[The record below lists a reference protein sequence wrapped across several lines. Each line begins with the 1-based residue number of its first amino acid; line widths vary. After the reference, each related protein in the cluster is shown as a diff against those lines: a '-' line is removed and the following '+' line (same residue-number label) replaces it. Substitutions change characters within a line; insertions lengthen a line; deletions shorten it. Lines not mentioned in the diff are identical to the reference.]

1 MTLSRSYR
9 VRLIPSLIFA
19 VTGIVVA
26 GCVAARAASPANK
39 TVTKES
45 TAPLRTVKHVDLRR
59 YMGDWRVIANIPYF
73 GEKNCVDSIE
83 GYRLRPDGRID
94 NFFTYRKKSFSAPQ
108 KQMRALAWVVNH
120 ETNAAWKVR
129 FFGLLTV
136 DYLIIDLDPNYR
148 WAVLGYPK
156 RKYGWI
162 LAREKTLPEKTYR
175 EILSRLAAQG
185 YDPARFRK
193 VPQLPSQIGDLH

>member
-1 MTLSRSYR
+1 MTISRPSL
-9 VRLIPSLIFA
+9 VRLLPGLLFA
-19 VTGIVVA
+19 TAGVVLA
-26 GCVAARAASPANK
+26 GCATARAAGHPQKAA
-39 TVTKES
+39 TKSNE
-45 TAPLRTVKHVDLRR
+45 PLRTVRHVDLHR

-120 ETNAAWKVR
+120 ETNAEWRVR
-129 FFGLLTV
+129 FFGLITV
-136 DYLIIDLDPNYR
+136 DYLVIDLDPEYR

-175 EILSRLAAQG
+175 MILGRLAAQG

>member
-1 MTLSRSYR
+1 MTISRPSL
-9 VRLIPSLIFA
+9 VRLLPGLLFA
-19 VTGIVVA
+19 TVGVVLA
-26 GCVAARAASPANK
+26 GFATARAAGQPQK
-39 TVTKES
+39 TAAKSNE
-45 TAPLRTVKHVDLRR
+45 PLCTVRHVDLKR

-120 ETNAAWKVR
+120 ETNAEWRVR
-129 FFGLLTV
+129 FFGFITV
-136 DYLIIDLDPNYR
+136 DYLVIDLDPEYR

-162 LAREKTLPEKTYR
+162 LAREKALPEKTYR
-175 EILSRLAAQG
+175 MILGRLAAQG

>member
-1 MTLSRSYR
+1 M
-9 VRLIPSLIFA
+9 
-19 VTGIVVA
+19 
-26 GCVAARAASPANK
+26 AATRAQAATAPAEKLGAK
-39 TVTKES
+39 TE
-45 TAPLRTVKHVDLRR
+45 APLRTVRHVDLHR
-59 YMGDWRVIANIPYF
+59 YVGDWRVIANIPYF

-83 GYRLRPDGRID
+83 GYRLRADGQID

-108 KQMRALAWVVNH
+108 KQMKALAWVVNK
-120 ETNAAWKVR
+120 ETNAEWKVR

-136 DYLIIDLDPNYR
+136 DYLIIDLDPEYR

-162 LAREKTLPEKTYR
+162 LAREKTLPEKTYQ
-175 EILSRLAAQG
+175 EILGRLAAQG

-193 VPQLPSQIGDLH
+193 VPQLPGQIGDLH